1 MAINLSSM
9 LIKHINKPCV
19 KDRNIVL
26 YTHIA
31 GYQGELLGSDVEISK
46 NAKLMEIGQR
56 NYSSPTNI
64 RRVFITS
71 NKVSVQTYKPIIKS
85 GKPDVNGCWN
95 VSSLEKENIKDIFVN
110 NEKERFTGNIL
121 KVFSKPWVI
130 SNIEEIYIDW
140 TLLLSDDIQN
150 RFPEAAQL
158 LQSIINNSGGRL
170 IKSDLPQ
177 RIFEDANG
185 GNIKSIRERYPRLK
199 CISMISNLEQVINS
213 QYDKGKSN
221 GSTEDFTAL
230 WIENEI
236 NKRLIEQS
244 NSVIILNTLFDD
256 IGRVNRNFAI
266 RDGVYKFDAEIL
278 KPYFVNIRNR
288 MLEEAREKRDSQIE
302 NKGTGKVFNTNVTG
316 KVEQEINNI
325 INESGSNKAQMIFK
339 LALSTLTKSQA
350 EGIIGGKSNDSVDNI
365 FIAKMRELQKIIG
378 NEEIRRAILEKYEML
393 SEMLSTKDLSQ
404 FIRDHAE
411 SYKVLLASNIV
422 NWLRMEVSAGSE
434 FIRRSAMK
442 HFNLLKLIT
451 DEKLIDALCNKF
463 DITRNDYSGGI
474 DSIIKALSEFN
485 KKKDSVDIEI
495 EGDFDDY
502 LDNDDESEFDM
513 DGFDDYM
520 EEDEIEHETLVVTTE
535 SDVENTPANNE
546 PADIEIDDFDN
557 YLGEDAEDNE
567 KHVTNEE
574 VIVEQTPADGG
585 ETEEVKSRTMD
596 EKYYPKIH
604 DSYKNKISSWLLDVW
619 KDLYG
624 NYVNG
629 IEIVNGLIVPGET
642 ILSDGETRKYCG
654 VLRLSNRTT
663 VNHEIIA
670 NGIYEEFLSACKE
683 SGIPIVAKVSDD
695 SKNIRKYTYHPL
707 FQRRIV
713 SGSISPDAFKN
724 GWSDYS
730 TKLIKKM
737 ENEIKEIAIELEETG
752 SDTAMYERLSGYI
765 TSIMVMN
772 YKNGL
777 GMQLR
782 ICCGDTSKT
791 NKVATLFY
799 NNLIKRE
806 KTHQALA
813 NGKLVVGEP
822 IISDNGYSFTMSIY
836 TNMAG
841 YQAVPQFMGEL
852 LCNMQEGTF
861 KPSVDNMIIGTDLN
875 NEIVTAPFVNWLLP
889 IIAWSRSGKG
899 VLTLNML
906 LNIIGTGT
914 PLFYLDGKPDMAS
927 LLWNLNKKHG
937 IENAVVIDGI
947 QYKGVTDVD
956 KKPFRAPYAA
966 IAEMKMR
973 EKDANSILT
982 SNIGIMIY
990 LKTMMI
996 ILMAVEYYKTE
1007 MGRPYGNLFVVFDE
1021 VYKIIVQ
1028 QGTTLGTRLN
1038 MEESKAKNLSKEEK
1052 QEKGNEILAIRNFVD
1067 SVLQSYIGND
1077 IGVFGSGIKAVAL
1090 TQHTMVE
1097 KYKVEGLGAATQFA
1111 KGFLLQR
1118 GPKLF
1123 GRQGTYGGTYGMKK
1137 GKSET
1142 TFELY
1147 DKYFHFGIG
1156 DSNDTDTDSAKTFKP
1171 LLVLNESDPKEVTG
1185 KDEDGAFVKD
1195 MMSRVKKVANE
1206 EEFRDKYFRGDPAL
1220 TRAIGFEGALDQIGR
1235 LTGSNWVDNY
1245 RLSMERAYDITD
1257 KALRYYGVIGTEGI
1271 NSVYDYICS
1280 CRVEHLWSW
1289 DDIVE
1294 AKRKGISLG
1303 QKGITSN
1310 NEGSTIFDFDDESLS
1325 GMEELDFNSIG
1336 TENIE
1341 DNEEEY
1347 IDLVSSIEG
1356 QEKVKKKIH
1365 EDVRKFKPVEEP
1377 TVRNVDSSYQEIGDK
1392 QPAGRVIGRS
1402 FINKAPIYNNNIGDI
1417 IKLDKSNSI
1426 KASMNHK
1433 VDKKYENFVFKTMAG
1448 SRYEFKKRWESI
1460 IESICNTINS
1470 NLVTRMVITSDEIVA
1485 NNRMVIMDGIL
1496 GGDADVRIEDIIDF
1510 KTLLKRFKGLRQLHV
1525 DEVIFQRAMELYK
1538 DPLLTFF
1545 EYSKSLQTVYIIG
1558 NEIVQIDRNSYIEN
1572 HINQEQQR
1580 KMKEIKHKSQL
1591 EVISASRN
1599 RNFNKRSPG
1608 YKSRIWDATKRYQ
1621 GNAWGAIGKGLLKDN
1636 PKYFRL
1642 GVIALS
1648 SLAVL
1653 TVGGTISAFQ
1663 GIFKMF
1669 K

>member
-9 LIKHINKPCV
+9 LIKHVNKPCI
-19 KDRNIVL
+19 KDSNIVL

-31 GYQGELLGSDVEISK
+31 GYEGELLGSDVEISK

-71 NKVSVQTYKPIIKS
+71 NKVLVQTYKPIIKS

-95 VSSLEKENIKDIFVN
+95 VSSLEKENIKDIFIN

-140 TLLLSDDIQN
+140 TLLISDDIQN

-213 QYDKGKSN
+213 QFDKSKSN
-221 GSTEDFTAL
+221 GSTEDFSML
-230 WIENEI
+230 WIESET
-236 NKRLIEQS
+236 NKELVKKS
-244 NSVIILNTLFDD
+244 NSVVIINTLFDD

-266 RDGVYKFDAEIL
+266 RDGVYKFDAEVL
-278 KPYFVNIRNR
+278 KPYFVNIQEV
-288 MLEEAREKRDSQIE
+288 MLEEARKKRDSQIE

-316 KVEQEINNI
+316 RVEQEIKNI
-325 INESGSNKAQMIFK
+325 ISESGVNKAQMIFHI
-339 LALSTLTKSQA
+339 ALSTLTKSQA
-350 EGIIGGKSNDSVDNI
+350 EGIIGGKSDDSVDNI

-378 NEEIRRAILEKYEML
+378 NEEIKRAILEKYEIL

-404 FIRDHAE
+404 FISDHAE

-442 HFNLLKLIT
+442 YFNLLKLIT
-451 DEKLIDALCNKF
+451 DKGLIDALCNKCG
-463 DITRNDYSGGI
+463 ITRNDYSSI
-474 DSIIKALSEFN
+474 DNINKALSEFN
-485 KKKDSVDIEI
+485 NKKDSLEIEI

-502 LDNDDESEFDM
+502 LDNDDESEFDI
-513 DGFDDYM
+513 DGFDDYFD
-520 EEDEIEHETLVVTTE
+520 EDEIENETPVSRRE
-535 SDVENTPANNE
+535 RDVENTPVNSE
-546 PADIEIDDFDN
+546 PTDIEIDDFDN
-557 YLGEDAEDNE
+557 YLGEDEEDN
-567 KHVTNEE
+567 KKPLKDKE
-574 VIVEQTPADGG
+574 VFVKQTSAD
-585 ETEEVKSRTMD
+585 ESEAEEVKSRTID

-654 VLRLSNRTT
+654 VLRLSNRAT

-724 GWSDYS
+724 GWSAYS
-730 TKLIKKM
+730 SELIKKM

-861 KPSVDNMIIGTDLN
+861 KPSVDNMIIGTDLK

-937 IENAVVIDGI
+937 VENSIIIDGI
-947 QYKGVTDVD
+947 GFKGVTDVD
-956 KKPFRAPYAA
+956 KKPYSAPYAS
-966 IAEMKMR
+966 IVESKMR

-990 LKTMMI
+990 LKTMMC

-1028 QGTTLGTRLN
+1028 QGTTLGNRLST
-1038 MEESKAKNLSKEEK
+1038 EENKIKQLSKEER
-1052 QEKGNEILAIRNFVD
+1052 QEKGNEILEIRNFVNG
-1067 SVLQSYIGND
+1067 VLMSYIGND
-1077 IGVFGSGIKAVAL
+1077 IGVFGNGIKAVAL
-1090 TQHTMVE
+1090 TQHAMVE
-1097 KYKVEGLGAATQFA
+1097 KYKVEGLSAATQFA

-1123 GRQGTYGGTYGMKK
+1123 GRQGSYSGMYGMKK

-1142 TFELY
+1142 TFDLY

-1156 DSNDTDTDSAKTFKP
+1156 DSNDTDTDSATTFKP
-1171 LLVLNESDPKEVTG
+1171 LLVLNESDPKEITG
-1185 KDEDGAFVKD
+1185 GNEDGAFVKD
-1195 MMSRVKKVANE
+1195 MMSRVRKVANE

-1257 KALRYYGVIGTEGI
+1257 KALRYYGVIGAEGI
-1271 NSVYDYICS
+1271 DSVYDYICS
-1280 CRVEHLWSW
+1280 CKVEHLWSW

-1310 NEGSTIFDFDDESLS
+1310 SEGSTIFDFDDESLN
-1325 GMEELDFNSIG
+1325 GIEELDFDSIG

-1341 DNEEEY
+1341 DGEEEY
-1347 IDLVSSIEG
+1347 IDLVSSIEK
-1356 QEKVKKKIH
+1356 QEKVKQKIH
-1365 EDVRKFKPVEEP
+1365 EDVRKFKPEEEP
-1377 TVRNVDSSYQEIGDK
+1377 TVKNIDSSYQVVRDS
-1392 QPAGRVIGRS
+1392 QLQGRVIGKS
-1402 FINKAPIYNNNIGDI
+1402 FNDKKPIYSINDI
-1417 IKLDKSNSI
+1417 IKLNSSNSI
-1426 KASMNHK
+1426 KASMSHK
-1433 VDKKYENFVFKTMAG
+1433 VDKKYENFVFRTMAG
-1448 SRYEFKKRWESI
+1448 SRYEFKRRWEAI
-1460 IESICNTINS
+1460 IESICNSIKANM
-1470 NLVTRMVITSDEIVA
+1470 VTRITITSDNIVV
-1485 NNRMVIMDGIL
+1485 NNRMVIMNGIL

-1510 KTLLKRFKGLRQLHV
+1510 KTLLKRFKQLNLLRV
-1525 DEVIFQRAMELYK
+1525 DEVIFQRAMELYD
-1538 DPLLTFF
+1538 DPVSKFF
-1545 EYSKSLQTVYIIG
+1545 EYSKKLQNIYIVGSGTI
-1558 NEIVQIDRNSYIEN
+1558 EINRRDYIKK
-1572 HINQEQQR
+1572 HINKEQQR

-1591 EVISASRN
+1591 EVIAASN
-1599 RNFNKRSPG
+1599 KKYSNFNKKSPG

-1621 GNAWGAIGKGLLKDN
+1621 GTAWGTIGRELMKDN

-1642 GVIALS
+1642 GVVALS

-1653 TVGGTISAFQ
+1653 TVGGALSAFQ
-1663 GIFKMF
+1663 GMLRMF